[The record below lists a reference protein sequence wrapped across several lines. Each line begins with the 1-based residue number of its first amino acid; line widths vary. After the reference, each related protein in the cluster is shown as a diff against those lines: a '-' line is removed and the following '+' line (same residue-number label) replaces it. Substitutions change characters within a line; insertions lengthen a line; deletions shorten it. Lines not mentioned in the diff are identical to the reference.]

1 MSSRTHG
8 TTAYGTATPYPL
20 PVMQVGAQRK
30 QPVVLRTLGAWRG
43 LPHPLE
49 HILDCGLLP
58 WLWTLLG
65 HNAMPV
71 VQAEFATRGLV
82 SLSIR

>member
-1 MSSRTHG
+1 
-8 TTAYGTATPYPL
+8 
-20 PVMQVGAQRK
+20 
-30 QPVVLRTLGAWRG
+30 VVLRTLGAWRG